1 MIKVFTVV
9 LNWNRKTDTL
19 DCISSL
25 KKLDTK
31 DIDHKIVVVDNNSSD
46 GTLEAIN
53 DKSIIKIKNDSN
65 LGYAEGNNVGVRYA
79 MNKKADFVMVL
90 NNDTILD
97 NKLLQEF
104 VSAAHRYPEAA
115 VFSPKIYFA
124 KGFEFHKKRYKQKEF
139 GKVIW
144 YAGGMIDWDNVY
156 GYHLGVDEV
165 DRGKFDKEKE
175 IDFATG
181 TCMFIRTNALL
192 DDELFNPLYYLYLE
206 DMEFSMKLK
215 KRGFKIMYI
224 PSAKLW
230 HKVSQS
236 SAIGAQLNDYF
247 IARNRMMFGMS
258 FAPIRAKA
266 ALVRQS
272 YILLLKGRK
281 WERRGVLDF
290 YLGKFGKGS
299 WK

>member
-46 GTLEAIN
+46 GTLEAIK
-53 DKSIIKIKNDSN
+53 DKSVIKIKNESN
-65 LGYAEGNNVGVRYA
+65 LGYAEGNNVGLRYA
-79 MNKKADFVMVL
+79 IKHKADFVMVL

-104 VSAAHRYPEAA
+104 VSASHRYPEAA

-124 KGFEFHKKRYKQKEF
+124 KGFEFHKKRYKQKEL

-181 TCMFIRTNALL
+181 TCMFIRTNDLL

-258 FAPIRAKA
+258 FAPVRAKA

-272 YILLLKGRK
+272 YMLLLKGRK

>member
-9 LNWNRKTDTL
+9 LNWNRKQDTL
-19 DCISSL
+19 DCIASL

-31 DIDHKIVVVDNNSSD
+31 NIDHEIVVVDNNSSD
-46 GTLEAIN
+46 GTLDAIK

-65 LGYAEGNNVGVRYA
+65 LGYAEGNNVGLRYA
-79 MNKKADFVMVL
+79 IEHKADFVMVL
-90 NNDTILD
+90 NNDTILHK
-97 NKLLQEF
+97 NLLQEF
-104 VSAAHRYPEAA
+104 VSSSHRYPDAA

-124 KGFEFHKKRYKQKEF
+124 KGFEFHKKRYKKSQL

-144 YAGGMIDWDNVY
+144 YAGGMIDFDNVY
-156 GYHLGVDEV
+156 GYHLGVDKV
-165 DRGKFDKEKE
+165 DKGQFDKEKE
-175 IDFATG
+175 INFATG
-181 TCMFIRTNALL
+181 TCMFIRVNSLL

-206 DMEFSMKLK
+206 DMEFSMKLT

-224 PSAKLW
+224 PSAILW

-258 FAPIRAKA
+258 FAPVRAKA

-272 YILLLKGRK
+272 YMLLLKGRK
-281 WERRGVLDF
+281 WERRGILDF
-290 YLGKFGKGS
+290 YLGRFEKGS